1 MFKKIQNSLSS
12 KLKKYP
18 ILKNKLVQIIDFLFE
33 FRKVTVGNV
42 MRNPPYIK
50 HVLKSKIIAKP
61 GALSF
66 GSLFNPG
73 ALVVD
78 DHILLLANAQKIP
91 WFKTRGKNRK
101 FYLEGQPVQFL
112 LDKKSLNT
120 VQEEIITNITGFPS
134 ENNWAIEDMRL
145 FTWKGQKMINHSFI
159 TKGKVGECGNQ
170 TSVASA
176 VSILDEKEKKFSFHA
191 FPELDFPVQNIEKN
205 WLYRATD
212 NKLILFYSVN
222 PYKVL
227 ILEDEK
233 QFKFRSIIN
242 QDFYWQLKN
251 PGGFGTMVS
260 FSTNPIEFDELHWLI
275 IVHQIKNR
283 ISGRCYYHWAVLID
297 KSTFLPVKI
306 TSKPIFSG
314 MGARGRTPGIR
325 YISSILKVNN
335 EILFFA
341 GEGDVYV
348 TVTKKTIPEI
358 NANLISL

>member
-1 MFKKIQNSLSS
+1 MLKKIQNAFISQLN
-12 KLKKYP
+12 KYP
-18 ILKNKLVQIIDFLFE
+18 ILKNKLVHVIDFLFE
-33 FRKVTVGNV
+33 FRKVAVGNV

-61 GALSF
+61 GTLSF
-66 GSLFNPG
+66 GALFNPG

-159 TKGKVGECGNQ
+159 TKGKVGEFVNQ

-191 FPELDFPVQNIEKN
+191 FPKLDFPVQNIEKN
-205 WLYRATD
+205 WVYRETD

>member
-33 FRKVTVGNV
+33 FRKVAVGTV
-42 MRNPPYIK
+42 MRNPAYIK
-50 HVLKSKIIAKP
+50 HVLNSKIIAKP

-159 TKGKVGECGNQ
+159 TKGKVGEFVNQ

-191 FPELDFPVQNIEKN
+191 FPKLDFPVQNIEKN
-205 WLYRATD
+205 WVYRETD

-283 ISGRCYYHWAVLID
+283 VSGRCYYHWAVLID

>member
-33 FRKVTVGNV
+33 FRKVAVGTV
-42 MRNPPYIK
+42 MRNPAYIK
-50 HVLKSKIIAKP
+50 HVLNSKIIAKP

-159 TKGKVGECGNQ
+159 TKGKVGEFVNQ

-191 FPELDFPVQNIEKN
+191 FPKLDFPVQNIEKN
-205 WLYRATD
+205 WVYRETD

>member
-1 MFKKIQNSLSS
+1 MLKKIQNAFISQLN
-12 KLKKYP
+12 KYP
-18 ILKNKLVQIIDFLFE
+18 ILKNKLVHVIDFLFE
-33 FRKVTVGNV
+33 FRKVAVGNV

-61 GALSF
+61 GTLSF
-66 GSLFNPG
+66 GALFNPG

-112 LDKKSLNT
+112 LDKKSLKT

-159 TKGKVGECGNQ
+159 TKGKVVEFVNQ

-176 VSILDEKEKKFSFHA
+176 VSILDEKGKKFSFHA
-191 FPELDFPVQNIEKN
+191 FPKLDFPVQNIEKN
-205 WLYRATD
+205 WVYRETD

-260 FSTNPIEFDELHWLI
+260 FSTNPIDFDEEHFLMV
-275 IVHQIKNR
+275 VHQIDHK
-283 ISGRCYYHWAVLID
+283 ITGRFYNHWAVLLD
-297 KSTFLPVKI
+297 KKRMLPVKI
-306 TSKPIFSG
+306 SAKPIFTG
-314 MGARGRTPGIR
+314 MGARGRTPGVR
-325 YISSILKVNN
+325 YISSILKTDH

-348 TVTKKTIPEI
+348 TVTKKTIEEI
-358 NANLISL
+358 KANLISL